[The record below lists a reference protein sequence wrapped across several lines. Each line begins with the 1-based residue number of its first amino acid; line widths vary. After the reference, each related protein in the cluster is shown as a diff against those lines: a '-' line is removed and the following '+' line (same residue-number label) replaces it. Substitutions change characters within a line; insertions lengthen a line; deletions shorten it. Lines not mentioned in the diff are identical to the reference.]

1 MLNFFDNFGQRP
13 LDPHHPTGR
22 SGHRALGVHL
32 IGAVSSFT
40 GQGVICRAYVEALQL
55 AGVRVRITDLDPG
68 GKRGYLDHRFD
79 HLSKTNLGNCDL
91 RLGLLVTGAV
101 GIPPRWEGPV
111 LRKKLRV
118 DAVALNA
125 WWELDRLPQESLAA
139 LGSYDAI
146 LAPTRFIEDVLRDHQ
161 VETPIFYAPVPY
173 RVPETTPAD
182 RSALGVPESAV
193 LVLASFDPASDPAR
207 KNPFGMLEAFKRAS
221 EHVPDLHLLIKITN
235 PRSGMDPFAVLSERL
250 KSESATNPRIHLL
263 DATLPETESLAL
275 HRTADIYLSLH
286 KAEGLGL
293 GMFESM
299 QFVRPVI
306 ATAYS
311 GNMSF
316 MDDNSACLVG
326 YKPVAVQGN
335 LSTYQSVMP
344 LGPTW
349 AEPDLDDAV
358 RWLVELGRDPDLRK
372 TKGAL
377 AARAAG
383 QYLEAAE
390 RLEWLSEMASL
401 TNGRH
406 PVMRL
411 LRNVRMR
418 LSVCRPIS
426 HNPRAS
432 SFSHRD

>member
-1 MLNFFDNFGQRP
+1 METPKATQSKETYP
-13 LDPHHPTGR
+13 ASR
-22 SGHRALGVHL
+22 SGQRALGIHL
-32 IGAVSSFT
+32 IGAVSSLT
-40 GQGVICRAYVEALQL
+40 GQGVICRAYIKALL
-55 AGVRVRITDLDPG
+55 AAGVRVRITDLDPG
-68 GKRGYLDHRFD
+68 GERGYFDHRFD
-79 HLSKTNLGNCDL
+79 HLSKTNLGDCYL

-101 GIPPRWEGPV
+101 GIPPQWEGPA

-118 DAVALNA
+118 DAVALNV
-125 WWELDRLPQESLAA
+125 WWELDRLPRESLAA

-161 VETPIFYAPVPY
+161 VGTPILYAPVPH
-173 RVPETTPAD
+173 RVPETMPAD

-221 EHVPDLHLLIKITN
+221 EHVPDLHLLMKITN
-235 PRSGMDPFAVLSERL
+235 PRRGPDPFASLSERL

-263 DATLPETESLAL
+263 DATLPETEALSLL
-275 HRTADIYLSLH
+275 LTANIYLSLH

-293 GMFESM
+293 GMLESM
-299 QFVRPVI
+299 QFGRPVI
-306 ATAYS
+306 TTAYS

-316 MDDNSACLVG
+316 MDENSACLVG
-326 YKPVAVQGN
+326 YKLVAAQSN

-344 LGPTW
+344 LKSTW
-349 AEPDLDDAV
+349 AEPDLGDAV

-372 TKGAL
+372 AKGEL

-390 RLEWLSEMASL
+390 RLEWFSKIASL
-401 TNGRH
+401 MDRRH
-406 PVMRL
+406 PVMKL
-411 LRNVRMR
+411 LRDI
-418 LSVCRPIS
+418 LYYL
-426 HNPRAS
+426 
-432 SFSHRD
+432 